1 MEIWDAQPTPDPVY
15 TAGTMITLAQV
26 ELKQEQK
33 KMALA
38 RYAKAFRIQEK
49 AFGPKDPRRMKAQD
63 KYIEFLESAGETQRA
78 NELKSKF
85 AQ

>member
-26 ELKQEQK
+26 ELKQEQRKWLWLDMPRPSEFK
-33 KMALA
+33 KKPLVRKIRAVS
-38 RYAKAFRIQEK
+38 R
-49 AFGPKDPRRMKAQD
+49 PRTNTLSFS
-63 KYIEFLESAGETQRA
+63 ETGETQRA